1 MYKQVNN
8 ENEIEKHKDLESE
21 VLIEGK
27 KLQFRI
33 NLYRENQK
41 FSLELINFSK
51 KQDPVNADWALDW
64 SSQEEHR
71 ADALALGAEEGRDK
85 LR

>member
-8 ENEIEKHKDLESE
+8 ENEIELERQSLLK
-21 VLIEGK
+21 LIEGK
-27 KLQFRI
+27 NYISKLICTEKTR
-33 NLYRENQK
+33 K
-41 FSLELINFSK
+41 FSLEWINFSK
-51 KQDPVNADWALDW
+51 RPDVTLRQALDW

>member
-8 ENEIEKHKDLESE
+8 ENEIEKQKTKKSE

-27 KLQFRI
+27 NYISKLICTEKTR
-33 NLYRENQK
+33 K
-41 FSLELINFSK
+41 FSLEWINFSK
-51 KQDPVNADWALDW
+51 RPDVTLRQALDW

>member
-51 KQDPVNADWALDW
+51 NKTQLTLTGHLIGQVKK
-64 SSQEEHR
+64 ST
-71 ADALALGAEEGRDK
+71 GRMPWH
-85 LR
+85 

>member
-1 MYKQVNN
+1 MNITISKL
-8 ENEIEKHKDLESE
+8 IWTEKT
-21 VLIEGK
+21 
-27 KLQFRI
+27 R
-33 NLYRENQK
+33 K
-41 FSLELINFSK
+41 FSLEWINFSK
-51 KQDPVNADWALDW
+51 DLIVTLDQALDW

>member
-8 ENEIEKHKDLESE
+8 ENEIELERQSLLK
-21 VLIEGK
+21 LIEGK
-27 KLQFRI
+27 KLHFEI
-33 NLYRENQK
+33 NLHRENQK
-41 FSLELINFSK
+41 FSLEWINFSTK
-51 KQDPVNADWALDW
+51 TWRSATSGTDW

>member
-8 ENEIEKHKDLESE
+8 ENEIELERQSLLK
-21 VLIEGK
+21 LIEGK
-27 KLQFRI
+27 KLHFEI
-33 NLYRENQK
+33 NLHRENQK
-41 FSLELINFSK
+41 FSLEWINFSK
-51 KQDPVNADWALDW
+51 RPDVTLRQALDW